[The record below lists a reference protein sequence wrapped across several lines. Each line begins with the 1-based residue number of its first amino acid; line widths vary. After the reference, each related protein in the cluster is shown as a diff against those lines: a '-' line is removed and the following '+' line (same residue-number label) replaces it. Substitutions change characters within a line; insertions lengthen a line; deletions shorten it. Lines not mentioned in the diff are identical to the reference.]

1 MELGDA
7 LGRDCI
13 IGYVPGENERFT
25 QMYSND
31 GLQNKDWYGWQHKVY
46 APISGIVEKI
56 TVNSTENLPG
66 HMSKIPASSIVF
78 LHPDG
83 LRVLYGHVADIQVS
97 TGDTVTEG
105 DFVSRVGNNGYSRQ
119 PHIHV
124 GAWKNKTPLQ
134 IQFNLKVL
142 GKFLK
147 ENEVLFYQ

>member
-1 MELGDA
+1 
-7 LGRDCI
+7 
-13 IGYVPGENERFT
+13 
-25 QMYSND
+25 
-31 GLQNKDWYGWQHKVY
+31 
-46 APISGIVEKI
+46 
-56 TVNSTENLPG
+56 
-66 HMSKIPASSIVF
+66 MSKIPASSIVF